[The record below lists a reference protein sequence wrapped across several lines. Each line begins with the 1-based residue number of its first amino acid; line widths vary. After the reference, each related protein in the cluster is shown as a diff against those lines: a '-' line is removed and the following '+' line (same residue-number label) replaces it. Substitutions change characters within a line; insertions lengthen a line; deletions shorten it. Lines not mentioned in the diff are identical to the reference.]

1 MNAMF
6 VDSTARIEND
16 MEITK
21 LITDRL
27 QRIHDGK
34 ASVTIEQDPFNQ
46 NLASY
51 DFLTPRDLI
60 SVSEFVADATAF
72 GTVPMTNPRYFGLF
86 NPAPTYAAE
95 CADRIV
101 AAFNPQLAVWTH
113 APAAVDIERHTV
125 TAISTRLGFP
135 EGAGGHFT
143 VGGSEANETAVLCA
157 LTRANRQFSAQGARA
172 YTGQPTLYVSRES
185 HLAWFKIAHKIG
197 IGRDAVR
204 LIETDGTGRMSVA
217 ALREAIA
224 ADRKNAV
231 IPIFVASTAG
241 TTNAGMID
249 PIEQIDALAKNEGIW
264 HHVDAA
270 WGGALIAS
278 ARLKPALS
286 GIELADS
293 VTVDAHKWF
302 ATTMGAGIFIC
313 KSPDILSEVFRVSA
327 DYMPSNDSTRDPYV
341 TSALWS
347 RRFVGVRLFMSLAVS
362 GWNGYAAHVE
372 KSVDLIDRLR
382 RKLEERGWQALNS
395 SPVAVLNIVPPTRA
409 GTSANIVSRVQMSGE
424 AWISLATFE
433 RQECIRICTTNGQT
447 TLTDVEA
454 LVELLCEPPLA

>member
-185 HLAWFKIAHKIG
+185 HLAWFKIAHVG
-197 IGRDAVR
+197 PPSRTPNPRRSFRPGR
-204 LIETDGTGRMSVA
+204 T
-217 ALREAIA
+217 
-224 ADRKNAV
+224 
-231 IPIFVASTAG
+231 
-241 TTNAGMID
+241 
-249 PIEQIDALAKNEGIW
+249 
-264 HHVDAA
+264 
-270 WGGALIAS
+270 
-278 ARLKPALS
+278 
-286 GIELADS
+286 
-293 VTVDAHKWF
+293 
-302 ATTMGAGIFIC
+302 
-313 KSPDILSEVFRVSA
+313 
-327 DYMPSNDSTRDPYV
+327 
-341 TSALWS
+341 
-347 RRFVGVRLFMSLAVS
+347 
-362 GWNGYAAHVE
+362 
-372 KSVDLIDRLR
+372 
-382 RKLEERGWQALNS
+382 
-395 SPVAVLNIVPPTRA
+395 
-409 GTSANIVSRVQMSGE
+409 
-424 AWISLATFE
+424 
-433 RQECIRICTTNGQT
+433 
-447 TLTDVEA
+447 
-454 LVELLCEPPLA
+454 